1 MERVDLLVIGAGVV
15 GLSAARAFQ
24 RRHTGARVVVLDK
37 EPQLSAHASGRNS
50 GVLHAGFYYASDS
63 LKARFCREGNL
74 GWRAFCAEHG
84 VDVRACG
91 KLVVASD
98 EAELPALE
106 ALYRRG
112 LGNGVRLEMLSEAQ
126 AREIEP
132 RVKTRQRALYSPDTA
147 VLDPRA
153 AMAALA
159 RDSERLG
166 VEIRLGEAARSREGG
181 AVQTTVGRYLPARLL
196 NCAGLHAD
204 RVARA
209 FGAGEGYRLVPFR
222 GSYLRSG
229 PGAPALRTC
238 IYPVPDPEMPFLGVH
253 LTVRPDGGLKVGPT
267 AMPARWRE
275 DYGGLSGIS
284 ARDIAEQIAAQAS
297 LLSRSPSFRRHAR
310 REIALL
316 SRAQLV
322 RAASLLADGLSVEH
336 FPERLAPGIRAQ
348 LVRRDTS
355 ELVSDFVIEAAGSSL
370 HVLNAVSP
378 ALTCALPFAEH
389 ITDRLSA
396 IEAAS

>member
-204 RVARA
+204 RDDAQEARRIRPRIETLGRQDRGDPSDRCGWPDHRGARA
-209 FGAGEGYRLVPFR
+209 RQR
-222 GSYLRSG
+222 GGVGVLLRS
-229 PGAPALRTC
+229 PLRGA
-238 IYPVPDPEMPFLGVH
+238 
-253 LTVRPDGGLKVGPT
+253 
-267 AMPARWRE
+267 
-275 DYGGLSGIS
+275 
-284 ARDIAEQIAAQAS
+284 
-297 LLSRSPSFRRHAR
+297 
-310 REIALL
+310 
-316 SRAQLV
+316 
-322 RAASLLADGLSVEH
+322 
-336 FPERLAPGIRAQ
+336 
-348 LVRRDTS
+348 
-355 ELVSDFVIEAAGSSL
+355 
-370 HVLNAVSP
+370 
-378 ALTCALPFAEH
+378 
-389 ITDRLSA
+389 
-396 IEAAS
+396 